1 MLVIASYGRID
12 ENLALSLYDED
23 PVERDHFYMQF
34 KSAKIDGAEPNKVPC
49 YIVIPHE
56 LVSIINGASIILI
69 KGYKLEQQET
79 KHDDFLLFKAVQEKM
94 GNNTLS
100 VIADHEIMLDF
111 EHEHTLEVDLAQDWK
126 LSWAKGQPPVLKDD
140 TEKLVMGKDIS
151 AEYEGTPAECY
162 RWTLPYVRFQP
173 VTHPCFRYEE

>member
-1 MLVIASYGRID
+1 MLVITSCSRVD
-12 ENLALSLYDED
+12 ENLKLSYDSTNAV
-23 PVERDHFYMQF
+23 PRDSFYMEF
-34 KSAKIDGAEPNKVPC
+34 KHVKIDGEDKSVPC
-49 YIVIPHE
+49 YVILPHE

-69 KGYKLEQQET
+69 KGYKLEQQQSNHE
-79 KHDDFLLFKAVQEKM
+79 HYLLFKAVQEKM

-111 EHEHTLEVDLAQDWK
+111 EHEHTLEVNLAQDWK
-126 LSWAKGQPPVLKDD
+126 LSWTKGQPPVLKDD